1 MKWFAEKKTVPPYS
15 ALAPIYD
22 HVMEHVNYKRWAAY
36 VHKIVSRFQPG
47 SRWVVDISC
56 GTGMLAAFLTKH
68 GYRVTGLDSS
78 LPMLKEAQRRGR
90 GSHFICA
97 DLVSLPLYQKADAIV
112 SLYDSMNYLLEPVL
126 WHNAFADIHR
136 SLNKNGL
143 FIFDVSTLMN
153 SKRDF
158 SRYVH
163 RESFERGGYLRK
175 SSFDRKECI
184 QKNYFEIKLKDQP
197 NVIFCEYHQQRI
209 WPLQHVLTFIEASP
223 FKLLAGFKEF
233 SFEPFDEQCQRVH
246 FVLKKESESNVRTS

>member
-22 HVMEHVNYKRWAAY
+22 RVMEHVNYKRWAAY
-36 VHKIVSRFQPG
+36 VDKIVTRFQPD
-47 SRWVVDISC
+47 SQWIIDISC

-78 LPMLKEAQRRGR
+78 FLMLKEAQQRGR
-90 GSHFICA
+90 ASHVICA
-97 DLVSLPLYQKADAIV
+97 DLASLPLYKKADTIV
-112 SLYDSMNYLLEPVL
+112 SLYDSMNYLLEPGL
-126 WHNAFADIHR
+126 WKKALVDIHK
-136 SLNKNGL
+136 SLKKNGL

-163 RESFERGGYLRK
+163 RETFEHGGYLRK
-175 SSFDRKECI
+175 SSFDRKEGI

-197 NVIFCEYHQQRI
+197 NIIFCEHHQQRI
-209 WPLQHVLTFIEASP
+209 WPLQHVLSFIEASP
-223 FKLLAGFKEF
+223 FQLLAGYKEF
-233 SFEPFDEQCQRVH
+233 SFEPFDEQCERVH